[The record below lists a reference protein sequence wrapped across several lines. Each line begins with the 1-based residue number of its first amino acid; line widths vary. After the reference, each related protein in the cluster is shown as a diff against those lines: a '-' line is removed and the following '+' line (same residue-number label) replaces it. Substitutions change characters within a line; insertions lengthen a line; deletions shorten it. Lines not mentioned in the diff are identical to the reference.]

1 MSYILEIALPCP
13 LRQTFDYLCDQ
24 PAENW
29 QQGMRALVPF
39 GNRQLVGIVTAI
51 KSFDDRAVATLK
63 KVIKRIDDRPLLP
76 DEVMHLVH
84 WVSRYYHHPIGECF
98 QTALPKKLR
107 STDSDELQTE
117 TSWQLQQLPT
127 TKLGSKQQQIIDL
140 LSTHPDG
147 IHEKLLRTNLGNIKS
162 SLAALHQKQLITA
175 KQEAALPFP
184 QLAVQAPIALNAEQQ
199 QAFDFIK
206 ENSTDFSVFL
216 LQGITGSGK
225 TEVYIHLCQ
234 TLLQQQKQVLILIP
248 EIGLTT
254 QFVERFCQKLTANIV
269 VMHSDVSDSNR
280 KQAWLLAKAA
290 KADIIIGTR
299 SAVFT
304 PMLNPGLIII
314 DEEHD
319 SSYKQQDGLRYHARN
334 VALMRAKTLNIPIVL
349 GSATPSL
356 ETLYQVKQNRYH
368 LLKLTKR
375 AGGASLPA
383 IKIVPLQNN
392 TDTNGLSRDLLIA
405 IDRHIKQNH
414 QVLLFINRRGF
425 APVLVCHQ
433 CHWQANCRSCDA
445 KMVVHQQQ
453 NRLFCHHC
461 GLIQTLPDSCPQCA
475 HPQLTSYGVGTEKIE
490 QALTTIFTAV
500 PILRIDRDSTQ
511 RINAFSDMVKQIN
524 QGQPAIL
531 VGTQMLAK
539 GHDFHGVTLVGVVD
553 ADQALF
559 SADFRATESL
569 AQLIT
574 QVTGRAGRGKKAGEV
589 IIQTAQPEHPFWK
602 TLLQQGYEKLAENLL
617 TERIEMELPP
627 KGFWAVWRAEAKEAG
642 LAMQLLQQIATAIQQ
657 GKESDTVM
665 VLGPVPALMEK
676 RAGRYRAQLLMQSS
690 DRGAIHRLIDRY
702 IEPISKYKLARK
714 VRWSIDIDPTE
725 LV

>member
-1 MSYILEIALPCP
+1 MSCILEIALACP
-13 LRQTFDYLCDQ
+13 LRQTFDYLSDE
-24 PAENW
+24 PAVNW

-39 GNRQLVGIVTAI
+39 GNRQLIGIVTTI
-51 KSFDDRAVATLK
+51 KSIDDPAVATLK
-63 KVIKRIDDRPLLP
+63 KVEQRIDDSPLLP
-76 DEVMHLVH
+76 DEIMQLVQ

-107 STDSDELQTE
+107 STDSDQLQTE

-127 TKLGSKQQQIIDL
+127 TKVGSKQQQIIDL
-140 LSTHPDG
+140 LKTHPQG
-147 IHEKLLRTNLGNIKS
+147 IHEKLLRSALGNIKS
-162 SLAALHQKQLITA
+162 SLAALHDKQLITA
-175 KQEAALPFP
+175 TEEASLPLP
-184 QLAVQAPIALNAEQQ
+184 QLSVQPPVTLNTQQQ
-199 QAFDFIK
+199 QAVNAIQQK
-206 ENSTDFSVFL
+206 PAEFSVFL

-225 TEVYIHLCQ
+225 TEVYIHLCLTQ
-234 TLLQQQKQVLILIP
+234 LQQNKQILILIP

-254 QFVERFCQKLTANIV
+254 QFVERFCRTLTANIV
-269 VMHSDVSDSNR
+269 VMHSAVSDNNR
-280 KQAWLLAKAA
+280 KQAWLLARAA

-356 ETLYQVKQNRYH
+356 ETLYQVKQQRYK
-368 LLKLTKR
+368 LLKLTER
-375 AGGASLPA
+375 AGGASLP
-383 IKIVPLQNN
+383 KVRIVPLQNN
-392 TDTNGLSRDLLIA
+392 IDTHGLSRELVNS
-405 IDRHIKQNH
+405 IDQHIKQNH

-425 APVLVCHQ
+425 APVLLCHQ
-433 CHWQANCRSCDA
+433 CQWQANCRSCDA

-461 GLIQTLPDSCPQCA
+461 GLIQRLPDSCPQCA

-490 QALTTIFTAV
+490 QALTEIFTAV

-511 RINAFSDMVKQIN
+511 RVNAFANMVKQIN
-524 QGQPAIL
+524 QGQAAIL

-539 GHDFHGVTLVGVVD
+539 GHDFHDVTLVGVVD

-602 TLLQQGYEKLAENLL
+602 TLLQQGYEKLANDLL
-617 TERIEMELPP
+617 TERIQMELPP

-642 LAMQLLQQIATAIQQ
+642 LAMQLLQQIAAAIQQ
-657 GKESDTVM
+657 GNETVM

-676 RAGRYRAQLLMQSS
+676 RAGRYRAQLLMQST
-690 DRGAIHRLIDRY
+690 DRGAIHRLIDQH
-702 IEPISKYKLARK
+702 IESISKYKLARK
-714 VRWSIDIDPTE
+714 VRWSVDIDPTE